1 MICCYVSLLL
11 SLPDSGNT
19 HSEKD
24 AEMKNGLDS
33 RKPAAAATNSSS
45 SEPQS
50 RKDSSD
56 MKPCLHAKGIST
68 DSKAV
73 RRESLGS
80 KPLGQPQRKP
90 STDSIERKSKTEAPR
105 TPTTPTSP
113 MSPSFSSPG
122 GPLPP
127 YLATGNS
134 IRDKC
139 IEMLAAALRTDNDY
153 KDFGANCD
161 SMAAE
166 IEDHILYF

>member
-56 MKPCLHAKGIST
+56 MKPCLHAKGNST

-73 RRESLGS
+73 RYETVLNINLYFNNRFTLLQVYSKFVIHRRE
-80 KPLGQPQRKP
+80 
-90 STDSIERKSKTEAPR
+90 STDSKKC
-105 TPTTPTSP
+105 
-113 MSPSFSSPG
+113 SSPPAKKIMG
-122 GPLPP
+122 E
-127 YLATGNS
+127 
-134 IRDKC
+134 R
-139 IEMLAAALRTDNDY
+139 
-153 KDFGANCD
+153 
-161 SMAAE
+161 
-166 IEDHILYF
+166 